1 MDQLKP
7 ILDGELATSISKWST
22 KLSKK
27 TVSIN
32 EGQNDA
38 INLALKRP
46 FQLIQGPPGKG
57 EVFCKQYVVSD

>member
-7 ILDGELATSISKWST
+7 ILDSELATSISEWSI
-22 KLSKK
+22 KHSKE

-32 EGQNDA
+32 VGQNDA
-38 INLALKRP
+38 IKLALEKP

-57 EVFCKQYVVSD
+57 KVFCKQYIASD